1 MALVT
6 RVAMGTLNNRRFI
19 NMATVPVGT
28 AKTFRKFIR
37 SVIQVCNIAM
47 EKKNSLELETLDPNF
62 NFSREFLFSGKMRIE
77 KVNCKRA
84 WQSLALVYNFL
95 YICKQLNFD
104 LPWVWIY

>member
-37 SVIQVCNIAM
+37 SVLQVCNIAM
-47 EKKNSLELETLDPNF
+47 EKKNSLELVTLDLLSISISVGNF
-62 NFSREFLFSGKMRIE
+62 YSVAK
-77 KVNCKRA
+77 
-84 WQSLALVYNFL
+84 
-95 YICKQLNFD
+95 
-104 LPWVWIY
+104 

>member
-37 SVIQVCNIAM
+37 SVIQVCNGK
-47 EKKNSLELETLDPNF
+47 EKSLEL
-62 NFSREFLFSGKMRIE
+62 
-77 KVNCKRA
+77 
-84 WQSLALVYNFL
+84 
-95 YICKQLNFD
+95 
-104 LPWVWIY
+104 

>member
-47 EKKNSLELETLDPNF
+47 EKKKTLDLNF
-62 NFSREFLFSGKMRIE
+62 NFSREFLFSGKIRIE
-77 KVNCKRA
+77 KVDARGK
-84 WQSLALVYNFL
+84 
-95 YICKQLNFD
+95 
-104 LPWVWIY
+104 VWH

>member
-28 AKTFRKFIR
+28 AKTFRKLIR

-47 EKKNSLELETLDPNF
+47 EKKKTLEL
-62 NFSREFLFSGKMRIE
+62 
-77 KVNCKRA
+77 
-84 WQSLALVYNFL
+84 
-95 YICKQLNFD
+95 
-104 LPWVWIY
+104 

>member
-37 SVIQVCNIAM
+37 SMIQVCNTAM
-47 EKKNSLELETLDPNF
+47 EKKKQPRNPGSTLNF
-62 NFSREFLFSGKMRIE
+62 NFSREFLFCGKIRIE
-77 KVNCKRA
+77 KVDARGK
-84 WQSLALVYNFL
+84 
-95 YICKQLNFD
+95 
-104 LPWVWIY
+104 VWH

>member
-28 AKTFRKFIR
+28 AKTRKFIR

-47 EKKNSLELETLDPNF
+47 EKKNSLETLDLLSISISVWNF
-62 NFSREFLFSGKMRIE
+62 YSVAK
-77 KVNCKRA
+77 
-84 WQSLALVYNFL
+84 
-95 YICKQLNFD
+95 
-104 LPWVWIY
+104 

>member
-6 RVAMGTLNNRRFI
+6 RVVMGTLNNRRFI

-47 EKKNSLELETLDPNF
+47 EKKNSLELVTLDLLSISISVGNF
-62 NFSREFLFSGKMRIE
+62 YSVAK
-77 KVNCKRA
+77 
-84 WQSLALVYNFL
+84 
-95 YICKQLNFD
+95 
-104 LPWVWIY
+104 

>member
-19 NMATVPVGT
+19 NMAIVPVET

-47 EKKNSLELETLDPNF
+47 EKKNSLETVDLLSISISVGNF
-62 NFSREFLFSGKMRIE
+62 YSVAK
-77 KVNCKRA
+77 
-84 WQSLALVYNFL
+84 
-95 YICKQLNFD
+95 
-104 LPWVWIY
+104 

>member
-6 RVAMGTLNNRRFI
+6 RVAVGTLNNRCFI

-47 EKKNSLELETLDPNF
+47 EKKKGLEL
-62 NFSREFLFSGKMRIE
+62 
-77 KVNCKRA
+77 
-84 WQSLALVYNFL
+84 
-95 YICKQLNFD
+95 
-104 LPWVWIY
+104 

>member
-28 AKTFRKFIR
+28 AKTFRKLIR

-47 EKKNSLELETLDPNF
+47 EKKNSLETVDLLSISISVGNF
-62 NFSREFLFSGKMRIE
+62 YSVAK
-77 KVNCKRA
+77 
-84 WQSLALVYNFL
+84 
-95 YICKQLNFD
+95 
-104 LPWVWIY
+104 

>member
-28 AKTFRKFIR
+28 AKTFRKFI

-47 EKKNSLELETLDPNF
+47 EKKNSLELETLDLNF
-62 NFSREFLFSGKMRIE
+62 NFSREFLLSGKIRI
-77 KVNCKRA
+77 K
-84 WQSLALVYNFL
+84 
-95 YICKQLNFD
+95 
-104 LPWVWIY
+104 

>member
-6 RVAMGTLNNRRFI
+6 RVAMQTLNNRRFI

-47 EKKNSLELETLDPNF
+47 EKKNSLKTLNLLSISISVGNF
-62 NFSREFLFSGKMRIE
+62 YSVAK
-77 KVNCKRA
+77 
-84 WQSLALVYNFL
+84 
-95 YICKQLNFD
+95 
-104 LPWVWIY
+104 